1 MEDLAG
7 GPMLRPPGI
16 APAGAAGNKERGDQ
30 GPGVLAAERQASPL
44 SEVREP
50 SGPACPAC
58 PENAWPF
65 QQTSSWKD

>member
-16 APAGAAGNKERGDQ
+16 APVGAAGNKERGDQ
-30 GPGVLAAERQASPL
+30 GPGVFAAELQASPL

-50 SGPACPAC
+50 SGPACPVC

-65 QQTSSWKD
+65 QQTSSRKD